1 MTHGTDPHDARV
13 TSTPDDASA
22 ETGPDGAQAEAG
34 PGGARVGANPPAGA
48 SSGLDP
54 KKESAAPPP
63 ADSPSANQMETST
76 SVAMAPTPPSP
87 ATEGDDVLD
96 TKGKKGKG
104 KKKKKKK
111 GTKDGLGTSRGIETM
126 FRTSY
131 RTHLN
136 LSNLAD
142 TKANIMISINGIIIS
157 IIIASIAPGIESNW
171 WLVFPTSVVLLSCT
185 TSMVF
190 AILAARPRVSSRF
203 VSLEDVRSNRA
214 NILFFGN
221 FVNMEEE
228 DFLTGMR
235 EIMGNSDQLYTNM
248 MRDIY
253 SLGGVLSRKYALVRV
268 SYNIFMVGLSVSVL
282 LFVAVFALAAYTQ
295 GFSVTG

>member
-1 MTHGTDPHDARV
+1 MTHGTDPRDAPGA
-13 TSTPDDASA
+13 TTPGDDAGAASGVEGA
-22 ETGPDGAQAEAG
+22 RPDTEAG
-34 PGGARVGANPPAGA
+34 DAPGVAGPPTGA
-48 SSGLDP
+48 SGALNP
-54 KKESAAPPP
+54 KPVSASVPHTHSPPGDESVPAQSAAM
-63 ADSPSANQMETST
+63 AASTDPSSAVT
-76 SVAMAPTPPSP
+76 AHD
-87 ATEGDDVLD
+87 GH
-96 TKGKKGKG
+96 GKKGKKG
-104 KKKKKKK
+104 KKKKKNENK
-111 GTKDGLGTSRGIETM
+111 KDGLGTSRGIETM

-131 RTHLN
+131 RTHIN

-190 AILAARPRVSSRF
+190 AILAARPRISSRL
-203 VSLEDVRSNRA
+203 VSLDDVRSNRA

-228 DFLTGMR
+228 DFLTGMK

-248 MRDIY
+248 IRDIY
-253 SLGGVLSRKYALVRV
+253 SLGRVLSRKYELVRV

-282 LFVAVFALAAYTQ
+282 LFVAVFVMAAYTQ